1 MGLIDGGKGQINLE
15 EYTTEG
21 YIPEPPKKI
30 AKVKHNTGK
39 EDWYTPREILS
50 VVDEYMGIIT
60 LDPMSSKEANREV
73 EANHFYTK
81 EDDGLTKPWFGNVWL
96 NPPYNSKTMEQVA
109 KKIVESVQ
117 GDVDRLLLLSNN
129 ATETIW
135 CQEILLNASA
145 ICFPKSR
152 IRFVD
157 GVTGKRQ
164 NSPIQGQIIT
174 LFLGKNVDHA
184 EEVSRF
190 MAIFAKLGVVIP

>member
-1 MGLIDGGKGQINLE
+1 MT
-15 EYTTEG
+15 Y
-21 YIPEPPKKI
+21 EPPKKI

-50 VVDEYMGIIT
+50 VVNEYMGIIT
-60 LDPMSSKEANREV
+60 LDPMSSAEANREV

-81 EDDGLTKPWFGNVWL
+81 EDDGLTRPWFGNVWL
-96 NPPYNSKTMEQVA
+96 NPPYNSKTMEHVA
-109 KKIVESVQ
+109 KIVESVQ

-174 LFLGKNVDHA
+174 LFLGKDVDHA
-184 EEVSRF
+184 EGSIKVYGH
-190 MAIFAKLGVVIP
+190 FAKLGW